1 MTLAV
6 HEWGDPTAPVV
17 LCLHGVTGNGL
28 HFERLA
34 RRLGD
39 RFHVVAPD
47 LLGHGDSPWQP
58 PWTLRAHLA
67 ALGEVIGGRD
77 RPLICLGH
85 SFGARLALELA
96 AGSAG
101 LVERLVLLDP
111 AVFLPPPVALFAA
124 EGSRAERAYASYD
137 EAVDRRYEESLLY
150 STDRTFL
157 REELR
162 THLVRS
168 ESDGLWRYRYCQSA
182 VIAAYSVLTTPPPA
196 FDRVV
201 VPTLLVLGRHSYL
214 PYDHLLDEHRRA
226 LGDLLKVVTVDG
238 GHTVLWDAFGEVAGA
253 VERFLA

>member
-6 HEWGDPTAPVV
+6 HEWGDSEAPVL

-34 RRLGD
+34 TRLED
-39 RFHVVAPD
+39 RYHVVAPD

-58 PWTLRAHLA
+58 PWTLRANLA
-67 ALGEVIGGRD
+67 AIREVVAGRKMIG
-77 RPLICLGH
+77 LGH

-96 AGSAG
+96 AVTPGSF
-101 LVERLVLLDP
+101 ERLVLLDP
-111 AVFLPPPVALFAA
+111 AVLLPPPVALFAA
-124 EGSRAERAYASYD
+124 ESSRAERAYASY
-137 EAVDRRYEESLLY
+137 EEGVDRRYEESLLH

-157 REELR
+157 QEELR

-182 VIAAYSVLTTPPPA
+182 VIAAYSVLATPPPP

-201 VPTLLVLGRHSYL
+201 LPTLLVLGRHSYL
-214 PYDHLLDEHRRA
+214 PYDHLLNEHRGA
-226 LGDLLKVVTVDG
+226 LGQLLEVVTVDG
-238 GHTVLWDAFGEVAGA
+238 GHTVLWDAFDEVAGA
-253 VERFLA
+253 VGRFLA